1 MSARVHLMKM
11 VNGCKDISIMSP
23 FAKLLS
29 NFCETKRKFLFS
41 LRFKIALCAIVCK
54 HHFAKLRYSVLTLF
68 CFANFVEQFLLN
80 S

>member
-1 MSARVHLMKM
+1 MSARVYLMKM

-41 LRFKIALCAIVCK
+41 LRYRLQTSFCT
-54 HHFAKLRYSVLTLF
+54 KLRYSVLTLF
-68 CFANFVEQFLLN
+68 CFANFVKQFLLN